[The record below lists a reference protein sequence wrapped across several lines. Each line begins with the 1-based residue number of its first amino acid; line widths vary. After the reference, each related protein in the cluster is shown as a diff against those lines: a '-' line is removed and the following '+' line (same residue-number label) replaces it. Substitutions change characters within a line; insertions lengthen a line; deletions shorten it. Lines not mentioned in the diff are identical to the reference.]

1 MADAAPPRPQR
12 GLDPTAIVLAVLAAA
27 AGVAAAAGEV
37 LLRSGVELIPAS
49 ITVIDSSLAWLLL
62 TAAIVRAGHARAAE
76 ESPRL
81 QRGIR
86 RVVLG
91 TIILYPSLALVAPLA
106 QWVDV
111 NLAFAI
117 DAVSTIMA
125 LPLLIAAELVVH
137 RRMRP
142 VARQFLERGLIP
154 DESRARF
161 DAALASAQRLRN
173 SVVAE
178 LLIVAVVYL
187 VGVVYVWPQYIAL
200 HVATWYATP
209 TANGQ
214 DLSMAGWWFAY
225 VSLPVFQF
233 ILLRWY
239 FRLFIWVRFLWQV
252 SRYRL
257 RLIPSHPDRTGGLG
271 FLSTTVA
278 AFAPV
283 LMAHGVLVAGTIANQ
298 IFFEGAKQLDFKLE
312 LAVIV
317 AFLLLLVLGPL
328 LLFTPQLAAARRA
341 GLREYGTLAQRYV
354 REFDTKWLR
363 GGAPAG
369 EPLLGS
375 ADIQSLADLGNSFE
389 IVRST
394 RLLPFTRDAVLQLG
408 VITLLPVAPLVLTM
422 IPLEELM
429 ARLLQILL

>member
-1 MADAAPPRPQR
+1 MTIGTRASAPETPPGVSRKHRPPNDPYDFSVVLGGPLYQLVRRAHLAGDA
-12 GLDPTAIVLAVLAAA
+12 LD
-27 AGVAAAAGEV
+27 
-37 LLRSGVELIPAS
+37 LLR
-49 ITVIDSSLAWLLL
+49 
-62 TAAIVRAGHARAAE
+62 
-76 ESPRL
+76 
-81 QRGIR
+81 R
-86 RVVLG
+86 RVVVISLFAWLPLLVLSALSGQAWDNAVQVPFLMDVEAHARFLG
-91 TIILYPSLALVAPLA
+91 
-106 QWVDV
+106 
-111 NLAFAI
+111 
-117 DAVSTIMA
+117 A
-125 LPLLIAAELVVH
+125 LPLLIVAELVVH
-137 RRMRP
+137 QRMLP
-142 VARQFLERGLIP
+142 VARQFLERGLVP

-214 DLSMAGWWFAY
+214 DLSMAGWWLAY

-257 RLIPSHPDRTGGLG
+257 SLIPSHPDRTGGLG

-298 IFFEGAKQLDFKLE
+298 IFFEGAKLLDFKLE

-354 REFDTKWLR
+354 REFDSKWLR

-408 VITLLPVAPLVLTM
+408 MITLLPVAPLVLTM

-429 ARLLQILL
+429 TRLFQILL

>member
-1 MADAAPPRPQR
+1 MTIGTRASAPETPPGVSGEHRPPNDPHDFSVVLGGPLYQLVRRAHLAGDA
-12 GLDPTAIVLAVLAAA
+12 LD
-27 AGVAAAAGEV
+27 
-37 LLRSGVELIPAS
+37 LLR
-49 ITVIDSSLAWLLL
+49 
-62 TAAIVRAGHARAAE
+62 
-76 ESPRL
+76 
-81 QRGIR
+81 R
-86 RVVLG
+86 RVVVISLFAWLPLLVLSALSGQAWGNAVQVPFLMDVEAHARFLG
-91 TIILYPSLALVAPLA
+91 
-106 QWVDV
+106 
-111 NLAFAI
+111 
-117 DAVSTIMA
+117 A
-125 LPLLIAAELVVH
+125 LPLLIVAELVVH
-137 RRMRP
+137 QRMLP

-214 DLSMAGWWFAY
+214 DLSMAGWWLAY

-257 RLIPSHPDRTGGLG
+257 SLIPSHPDRTGGLG

-298 IFFEGAKQLDFKLE
+298 IFFEGAKLLDFKLE

-408 VITLLPVAPLVLTM
+408 FITLLPVAPLVLTM